1 MLNISDEI
9 YFHTTLIYDK
19 GGKNMAFIQMNLLS
33 KELMRTVPVNVIIPA
48 DKMTVPGMPVR
59 EDKPYKTLYLLH
71 GIFGNYTDW
80 VNGTRIQRFAEEND
94 LAVVMP
100 SGDNA
105 FYVDHPAA
113 MNNYGEFIGRE
124 LVELTRKIFPLSHKR
139 EDTYIGGL
147 SMGGY
152 GAMRNGLKYQD
163 TFGAI
168 VALSGA
174 LIVESLP
181 GRTND
186 TPNPIERRDYA
197 EAMFGNLDEVLTSDK
212 NPKYLVEKL
221 KKENAQFPAIYMA
234 CGQDDFLLDANTDF
248 AKFLEDNGVEATFEI
263 GPGDHEWDF
272 WDTYIKK
279 AIDWLPLEKGSV
291 GINSGNVH

>member
-1 MLNISDEI
+1 
-9 YFHTTLIYDK
+9 
-19 GGKNMAFIQMNLLS
+19 MAFIQMNLLS
-33 KELMRTVPVNVIIPA
+33 KELMRIVPVNVIIPA
-48 DKMTVPGMPVR
+48 DKMTFPGMPVR

-94 LAVVMP
+94 LVVVMP

-105 FYVDHPAA
+105 FYVDQPAG
-113 MNNYGEFIGRE
+113 MNHYGEFIGRE
-124 LVELTRKIFPLSHKR
+124 LVELTRKIFPLSHER

-152 GAMRNGLKYQD
+152 GALRNGLKYHG

-168 VALSGA
+168 VALSSA
-174 LIVESLP
+174 LIIEGLKD
-181 GRTND
+181 RTND

-197 EAMFGNLDEVLTSDK
+197 EAVFGNLDEVSASDK
-212 NPKYLVEKL
+212 NPRYLVEQL

-234 CGQDDFLLDANTDF
+234 CGQDDSLLNANKDF
-248 AKFLEDNGVEATFEI
+248 AKFLEDNGVEVTFEV
-263 GPGDHEWDF
+263 GPGNHEWDF

-279 AIDWLPLEKGSV
+279 AMDWLPLEKGSA
-291 GINSGNVH
+291 GINSGNVL